1 MIRVLENEFYYLDNF
16 QRVLDWIGERYGDL
30 LDDGERAF
38 LAAFPLLPRNARA
51 LFVRMVM
58 RKGELFRSSKMRYP
72 EIGCP
77 VEAAGALLGTGWIE
91 ADPVL
96 GLDELFGLLSKP
108 EIAEAFGPLLPRR
121 NARKDEQLAA
131 LDAALRAA
139 CAADGAPARPFSHW
153 YRDCPDVAWRI
164 LVKPLCD
171 RLRLV
176 FFGNLRQDWTEFV
189 LSDLGLFRYEQV
201 EISLASRGFRRRAD
215 VEHYLQLH
223 ACRERFAA
231 GEVDD
236 DEVGRI
242 VADLP
247 LQPFD
252 NDWLESRREK
262 LLFQIGQHY
271 EKRKDWDNAHAIYA
285 RCRFPG
291 ARGRAIRVLEKHERY
306 EQAHA
311 LLLQAQAAPESEAE
325 RQHLARIAPR
335 LARRLGHAR
344 APARRAR
351 TVDRIDLCLPVPPGG
366 RWVEGAVRDHLACE
380 AAPVFYVE
388 NALAN
393 TLFGLLC
400 WRAVF
405 AAIPGAFFHPFHRGP
420 ADLYSADF
428 HQRRAQQF
436 AHCLAELDSG
446 SYRDTI
452 RRNRVEKAGLQS
464 PFVHWEAIDDGILE
478 LALACIPP
486 AHLRRWCERI
496 LADVKENRTGFP
508 DLIQFWPD
516 EARYRMIEV
525 KGPGDRLQDNQLR
538 WIDYCA
544 AHDMPVS
551 VCYLQWEEAPC
562 EAGVVAAAEQQA
574 EAAR

>member
-30 LDDGERAF
+30 LDAHEHAF
-38 LAAFPLLPRNARA
+38 LAAFPALPHNARA
-51 LFVRMVM
+51 LFVRMVT
-58 RKGELFRSSKMRYP
+58 RKGNLFRASKLRYA

-77 VEAAGALLGTGWIE
+77 VEAAGHLLGTGWIE
-91 ADPVL
+91 PDPEL
-96 GLDELFGLLSKP
+96 TLDELFEMLSKP
-108 EIAEAFGPLLPRR
+108 EIAEAFAEHLRHKGARKGDQLDALRGAFADPRR
-121 NARKDEQLAA
+121 
-131 LDAALRAA
+131 
-139 CAADGAPARPFSHW
+139 FSGW
-153 YRDCPDVAWRI
+153 YAGCDDVAWRI

-176 FFGNLRQDWTEFV
+176 FFGNLRQGWTDFV

-201 EISLASRGFRRRAD
+201 EISLASRGFRRRDD

-223 ACRERFAA
+223 ACKERFAA
-231 GEVDD
+231 GEAVDD
-236 DEVGRI
+236 VVR
-242 VADLP
+242 DLP
-247 LQPFD
+247 QHAFD

-262 LLFQIGQHY
+262 LVFQIGQHY
-271 EKRKDWDNAHAIYA
+271 EKQKDWDNAYAAYA

-291 ARGRAIRVLEKHERY
+291 ARGRAIRVLEKHEKFDDAY
-306 EQAHA
+306 A
-311 LLLQAQAAPESEAE
+311 LLSTAQGAPENDAE

-344 APARRAR
+344 LSPRNK
-351 TVDRIDLCLPVPPGG
+351 TSVERIDLCLPLPAGD
-366 RWVEGAVRDHLACE
+366 RWVEGVVRDHLARE
-380 AAPVFYVE
+380 DAPVFYVE

-393 TLFGLLC
+393 SLFGLLC

-405 AAIPGAFFHPFHRGP
+405 APIPGAFFHPFHRGP

-428 HQRRAQQF
+428 HQRRADQF
-436 AHCLAELDSG
+436 AACLAELDSG

-452 RRNRVEKAGLQS
+452 RRNQLEKCGLQS
-464 PFVHWEAIDDGILE
+464 PFVHWDGIAPEVIE
-478 LALACIPP
+478 LALACIPA
-486 AHLRRWCERI
+486 AHLRKWCERI

-516 EARYRMIEV
+516 EQRYTMIEV

-538 WIDYCA
+538 WIEYCA
-544 AHDMPVS
+544 AHAMPVS
-551 VCYLQWEEAPC
+551 VCYLQWEQSPEL
-562 EAGVVAAAEQQA
+562 AA
-574 EAAR
+574 